1 MKITRVETW
10 KERLPLSRPY
20 TIATKTVDTVDL
32 FFARLL
38 TDEGLEGVGS
48 ASPTED
54 ITGESAELCEATLAG
69 AGPAWLAGRDARHLG
84 VLTRV
89 LKTHLRRTPAA
100 RAALDM
106 ALYDLVAR
114 RLETPLVDFLGR
126 CHEALP
132 TSITIG
138 IKSTEEALAEANEY
152 LGRGFRCLK
161 VKLGLNL
168 DEDVERLHK
177 LRERVGAKV
186 LIRVD
191 ANQGYTVDEA
201 LRLATVAAA
210 LDVEF
215 FEQPL
220 PKGAVEAM
228 RRLPPDLAR
237 YMAADESLHTE
248 EDALAL
254 AQPPPAFG
262 IYNVKLMKCGGV
274 TSALGIAGIAE
285 AAGLR
290 LMWGCMDESRLSI
303 AAALHTAY
311 ACPATRYLDLD
322 GSFDLSR
329 DLASGGFIL
338 RDGLL
343 HVPDAPG
350 LGVRLDHQR
359 SSRRP

>member
-10 KERLPLSRPY
+10 KESLPLSRPY
-20 TIATKTVDTVDL
+20 TIAFKTVSAVEL
-32 FFARLL
+32 FFVRIL
-38 TDEGLEGVGS
+38 TDGGLEGLGS
-48 ASPTED
+48 AAPTED
-54 ITGESAELCEATLAG
+54 ITGESAEACAAALAE
-69 AGPAWLAGRDARHLG
+69 AGPAWLEGRDARHLG
-84 VLTRV
+84 ALTRD
-89 LKTHLRRTPAA
+89 LKTHLRPTPAA

-114 RLETPLVDFLGR
+114 HLEVPLVDFLGR
-126 CHEALP
+126 RHDALP

-138 IKSTEEALAEANEY
+138 IMATEEALAEADEY

-177 LRERVGAKV
+177 LRERVGPDV

-191 ANQGYTVDEA
+191 ANQGYTVEEA
-201 LRLATVAAA
+201 LRLADVAAA
-210 LDVEF
+210 LDIEF

-220 PKGAVEAM
+220 PADAIEAM

-254 AQPPPAFG
+254 AQTPPAFG
-262 IYNVKLMKCGGV
+262 IYNIKLMKCGGV
-274 TSALGIAGIAE
+274 TSALGIATVAE
-285 AAGLR
+285 AADLK
-290 LMWGCMDESRLSI
+290 LMWGCMDESRISI

-338 RDGLL
+338 RDGIL

-350 LGVRLDHQR
+350 LGVQLDI
-359 SSRRP
+359 